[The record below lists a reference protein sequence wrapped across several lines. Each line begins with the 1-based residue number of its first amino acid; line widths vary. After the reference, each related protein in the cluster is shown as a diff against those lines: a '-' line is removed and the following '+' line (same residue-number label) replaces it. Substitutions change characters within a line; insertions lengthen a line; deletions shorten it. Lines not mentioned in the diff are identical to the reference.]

1 MNPYELIK
9 KKRDGKALS
18 KEEIKFLIDGYTKGK
33 IPDYQISA
41 FLMAVYFQGLNFEET
56 NNLTSSMINS
66 GKTFDLSVIPGYKVD
81 KHSTGGVGDK
91 VSLILAP
98 LVAACGV
105 VVPMVSGR
113 GLGHTGGTLDKL
125 ESIPGFR
132 TNLSYQEFI
141 TNLKKTGVAI
151 IGQTKELTPADKK
164 LYALRDVTATV
175 DSIPLI
181 SASIMSKKIAE
192 GIDGLVL
199 DVKVGSG
206 AFMPN
211 LADAK
216 KLAKTMI
223 AIGKRMN
230 KKVTAFITDMN
241 QPLGRTMGNTLE
253 VIESIEAL
261 KGKAEKDLMELVFT
275 LCEEM
280 LIMSKKAKNKIRA
293 RKTIKAAID
302 NGKAL
307 KKFRELIKNQRGNE
321 EVIHNYKLLPKAQYR
336 IEVKSLKSG
345 YIAKM
350 DTQRIGI
357 LGIELGVGRKKI
369 EDKIDP
375 AVGIIFNKK
384 IGDWTKKGES
394 LAVLLI
400 NNEANVKN
408 VAKKLAECYTFKN
421 QQIPKQKII
430 ISHLNNL

>member
-1 MNPYELIK
+1 MNIYELIK
-9 KKRDGKALS
+9 KKRDGIILS
-18 KEEIKFLIDGYTKGK
+18 KEEINFLIKGYTKGQ

-41 FLMAVYFQGLNFEET
+41 FLMAVYFQGLNFKET
-56 NNLTSSMINS
+56 TNLTLAMIHS
-66 GKTFDLSVIPGYKVD
+66 GKTYNLSSITGIKVD

-105 VVPMVSGR
+105 KVPMVSGR

-132 TNLSYQEFI
+132 TNLSYKKFI
-141 TNLKKTGVAI
+141 TNLKKIGLAM
-151 IGQTKELTPADKK
+151 IGQTEELTPADKK

-199 DVKVGSG
+199 DVKVGAG
-206 AFMPN
+206 AFMTN
-211 LADAK
+211 FAVAK

-223 AIGKRMN
+223 TIGKRMG

-241 QPLGRTMGNTLE
+241 QPLGKTMGNTLE

-261 KGKAEKDLMELVFT
+261 QGKGEKALMKLVFT
-275 LCEEM
+275 LGEEM
-280 LIMSKKAKNKIRA
+280 LILSKKAKNKIQA
-293 RKTIKAAID
+293 RKILKAAIA

-307 KKFRELIKNQRGNE
+307 NKFRELIKNQGGNDK
-321 EVIHNYKLLPKAQYR
+321 VINDYNLLPKAKYH
-336 IEVKSLKSG
+336 INVKSIKSG

-350 DTQRIGI
+350 DTQRIGM
-357 LGIELGVGRKKI
+357 LGIELGAGREEI

-375 AVGIIFNKK
+375 AVGFIFNKK
-384 IGDWTKKGES
+384 IGDWVKKGES
-394 LAVLLI
+394 LASLLT
-400 NNEANVKN
+400 NNKTL
-408 VAKKLAECYTFKN
+408 AKDIAKRLAECYTFKN
-421 QQIPKQKII
+421 QRVPKPKLI
-430 ISHLNNL
+430 ISHLNSK